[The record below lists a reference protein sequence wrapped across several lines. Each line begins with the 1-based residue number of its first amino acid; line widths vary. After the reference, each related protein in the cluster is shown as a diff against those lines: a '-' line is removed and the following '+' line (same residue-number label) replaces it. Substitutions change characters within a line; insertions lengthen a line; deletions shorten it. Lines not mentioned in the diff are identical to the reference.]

1 MNEVVIKES
10 ADTSPEVASVAEV
23 SVAAVAETAAS
34 EAVAEAA
41 AETAVEAAETAVAV
55 SQEAVAEMMQS
66 LERLRDNLT
75 AHMTACQVA
84 DDNFHARLLE
94 LEDAETEPETEPTQ
108 VEEEPALEKIELVQP
123 ETNEETAPS
132 PQTKRRKFRKL

>member
-1 MNEVVIKES
+1 MNKVVIKES
-10 ADTSPEVASVAEV
+10 VDTSPEVVSVAEV

-55 SQEAVAEMMQS
+55 SQEAVAVMMQS
-66 LERLRDNLT
+66 LERLRDELT
-75 AHMTACQVA
+75 AHISACQVA
-84 DDNFHARLLE
+84 HDNFHGRLLE
-94 LEDAETEPETEPTQ
+94 LEDEETEPETEPTQ
-108 VEEEPALEKIELVQP
+108 TEEEPTLDKVELVEP

-132 PQTKRRKFRKL
+132 PQTKRRRFRKL